1 MKKSFTWNILCYSYL
16 HVFLGSKERERC
28 EERQRKK
35 SEEYLLVNF
44 PADVRKNLK
53 GIVLPEDSEEERGT
67 RGEARSGVKSR
78 GEGKTSLETL
88 ETSS

>member
-1 MKKSFTWNILCYSYL
+1 M
-16 HVFLGSKERERC
+16 
-28 EERQRKK
+28 
-35 SEEYLLVNF
+35 NF

-88 ETSS
+88 DFHPTCIHLLLRELTHLVSTTHNLSPL

>member
-1 MKKSFTWNILCYSYL
+1 M
-16 HVFLGSKERERC
+16 
-28 EERQRKK
+28 
-35 SEEYLLVNF
+35 VNF

-78 GEGKTSLETL
+78 GEGKTSLKTL

>member
-1 MKKSFTWNILCYSYL
+1 M
-16 HVFLGSKERERC
+16 
-28 EERQRKK
+28 
-35 SEEYLLVNF
+35 NF

-53 GIVLPEDSEEERGT
+53 GIVLPEDSEEERGA
-67 RGEARSGVKSR
+67 RGEARSRVKSR